1 MNLVNEVKQ
10 GKGIDLASPGC
21 RPADIDTSRS
31 SLFTEE
37 DRATGEGFEV
47 TEVSD
52 SNSRDVGDGIQF
64 FHLEAIVSGRKGG
77 VNEFLVW
84 HVPSKRRKLF
94 VDFNLKSVIIETK
107 KQGGYH
113 RNNLRS
119 ISSLREG

>member
-1 MNLVNEVKQ
+1 MDLVNEVKQ

-52 SNSRDVGDGIQF
+52 FNSWDVGDGIKS
-64 FHLEAIVSGRKGG
+64 FHLQAIVSIKEGG
-77 VNEFLVW
+77 VNEFTDYLVW
-84 HVPSKRRKLF
+84 LADREELGRGRILKRIVK
-94 VDFNLKSVIIETK
+94 
-107 KQGGYH
+107 
-113 RNNLRS
+113 
-119 ISSLREG
+119 